1 MECYRSSIVSMKL
14 SISLSEEDVA
24 ALDRYVQA
32 AGAPSRSAAIQQ
44 AIRMLGDPELE
55 DAYADAWDEWQ
66 ASGEAA
72 AWEVATADGLADA
85 AR

>member
-1 MECYRSSIVSMKL
+1 MKL

>member
-1 MECYRSSIVSMKL
+1 VKL

-32 AGAPSRSAAIQQ
+32 AGVPSRSAAIQH
-44 AIRMLGDPELE
+44 AIRMLQDPELE
-55 DAYADAWDEWQ
+55 DAYAAAWDEWQ
-66 ASGEAA
+66 ASGDAT
-72 AWEVATADGLADA
+72 AWEVTTADGLADA